1 MFSFF
6 ETATKR
12 SFPQKGSFW
21 KQGERCSHFADPRS
35 FKGLWS
41 AFGDW
46 TCWKSI
52 WLQFVPANWI
62 SRDTYWYQNPGI
74 VWLSSIDPG
83 FIRLCLSI
91 LYLWK
96 DFAKDGR
103 APRVSEALPLVISSY
118 DILICNLSNRKCVK
132 FGVFRQISNDFL
144 SKMMKFPFMKLAY
157 PFENK
162 RALLSLKPGRFPC
175 ITWVGCCQWFRP
187 VGGVPRMSTA
197 GWGWTG
203 GLLGGGVKDVLEFS
217 PRFLGEWSNLMSV
230 FFKWVV
236 QPPTS
241 LCFDLFRWCWWTDD
255 FFTCRTSAQVDLRLI
270 CCGMGKTCCWICL
283 MLMNI
288 VGIVMRCDE
297 QKIEPITIASRMKSM
312 TRNMSNSLGM
322 EPPG

>member
-132 FGVFRQISNDFL
+132 FGVFRQISNDLL

-187 VGGVPRMSTA
+187 VGGGTKDEHSWLGVGRWFTRWWCQRCFGIFTPIFGGMIQFDEHIFQMGGST
-197 GWGWTG
+197 T
-203 GLLGGGVKDVLEFS
+203 
-217 PRFLGEWSNLMSV
+217 N
-230 FFKWVV
+230 
-236 QPPTS
+236 
-241 LCFDLFRWCWWTDD
+241 
-255 FFTCRTSAQVDLRLI
+255 
-270 CCGMGKTCCWICL
+270 
-283 MLMNI
+283 
-288 VGIVMRCDE
+288 
-297 QKIEPITIASRMKSM
+297 
-312 TRNMSNSLGM
+312 
-322 EPPG
+322 

>member
-118 DILICNLSNRKCVK
+118 DILICNLSN
-132 FGVFRQISNDFL
+132 
-144 SKMMKFPFMKLAY
+144 
-157 PFENK
+157 
-162 RALLSLKPGRFPC
+162 
-175 ITWVGCCQWFRP
+175 QWFWQIWCI
-187 VGGVPRMSTA
+187 STNFQWFFEQNDEISIYETSISFWKQKGTFESEA
-197 GWGWTG
+197 RQVS
-203 GLLGGGVKDVLEFS
+203 LHYLGGML
-217 PRFLGEWSNLMSV
+217 P
-230 FFKWVV
+230 VV
-236 QPPTS
+236 
-241 LCFDLFRWCWWTDD
+241 
-255 FFTCRTSAQVDLRLI
+255 
-270 CCGMGKTCCWICL
+270 
-283 MLMNI
+283 
-288 VGIVMRCDE
+288 
-297 QKIEPITIASRMKSM
+297 
-312 TRNMSNSLGM
+312 
-322 EPPG
+322 